1 MKQDNSNAIIVLCS
15 HLCVGENVK
24 PLEPSEWSN
33 VSQLLMS
40 AKKQPEDIFIF
51 DNDDFKK
58 TLNLSSE
65 EVARFKRLIDRSA
78 SIAFEMEKLSNIG
91 INIIT
96 RADTDY
102 PRLLKKKLGQIS
114 PPLFYAAGDINI
126 QDDDFMGIVGSR
138 TIEKKDFD
146 FTRTIVKKIINEKFS
161 IVSGGA
167 KGIDSIA
174 SMNALELGSV
184 AIEFVSDSM
193 IKKLKDKEVI
203 KYIRDGRLLLLS
215 ATKPDAGFNVG
226 MAMMR
231 NKYIYAQSLGTII
244 VRSDYGKGG
253 TWAGAIENL
262 KNKWS
267 YEYCWNNEEYKGN
280 LELIKKGA
288 IPIDINFDPNLAKV
302 EMIKTEEP
310 EQYTLFDYID

>member
-1 MKQDNSNAIIVLCS
+1 MKQDNANAIIILCS

-24 PLEPSEWSN
+24 PLEPREWSN
-33 VSQLLMS
+33 VSQNLIS
-40 AKKQPEDIFIF
+40 EKKQPKDMFLF
-51 DNDDFKK
+51 DNNDFKK
-58 TLNLSSE
+58 TLNLSPE
-65 EVARFKRLIDRSA
+65 EITRYKRLLDRSA
-78 SIAFEMEKLSNIG
+78 SIAFEIEKLSNIG

-114 PPLFYAAGDINI
+114 PPLFYVAGDINM
-126 QDDDFMGIVGSR
+126 QDNDFIGIVGSR
-138 TIEKKDFD
+138 TIDKKDFD
-146 FTRTIVKKIINEKFS
+146 FTRTIVKKIIDEKFS

-167 KGIDSIA
+167 KGIDSTA
-174 SMNALELGSV
+174 SSSALELGSV

-193 IKKLKDKEVI
+193 IKKLKDKEVS

-215 ATKPDAGFNVG
+215 AAKPEAGFNVG

-244 VRSDYGKGG
+244 VRSDKEKGG

-267 YEYCWNNEEYKGN
+267 HEYCWNNIEYKGN
-280 LELIKKGA
+280 IELIKKGA
-288 IPIDINFDPNLAKV
+288 IAIDENFDPNLSKV
-302 EMIKTEEP
+302 EMIKTEDP
-310 EQYTLFDYID
+310 EQYTLFDYIG